1 MQKLSGQLSG
11 LNNWSLRA
19 KVNLTVGLIFL
30 FVITLVTT
38 YTVIRENDR
47 LLELAEQQTKDLTT
61 LYFDSLNTMMLTG
74 TMDQRD
80 ILRKKM
86 LARPEVIDAR
96 VIRGEPVKQQFGP
109 GHADEIA
116 LDDMDREALSGNEI
130 SLSETR
136 NGQRVWTVLTPFMA
150 TENTRGVNC
159 LQCHNV
165 PSGSINGAIRVSY
178 SLAHVDKTVRRE
190 LWLSIGVNLA
200 FFSFGLILV
209 NLFLRTWIINPLSR
223 LINIVKLR
231 SAGNIN
237 ARVDVTTH
245 DEIGNLSEAFNE
257 MADNVNVATEREH
270 NAKEELNEKVNKLQQ
285 AINKVSEGDYDV
297 DVGITGEDAIGN
309 LASNLQ
315 IMITYI
321 KNSTDEKHKAVDTL
335 RKQVDTILASVTK
348 AANGDLTS
356 EIEYF
361 DKDEIGQLAKGVQDM
376 TMNLNLLV
384 SQVQRS
390 GIQVA
395 SSATEI
401 AATAK
406 QQEVTVAEQAATTN
420 QISTTAT
427 QISATSKELENTMEE
442 VANIAEGTA
451 TYAASGQEGLR
462 RMENTMSQVV
472 DASGTIASKLEVL
485 NEKASNINTVV
496 TTINKVADQTNLLSL
511 NAAIEAEK
519 AGEYGF
525 GFAVVAKEIRR
536 LADQTAV
543 ATLDIEQMVKEMQS
557 AVSAGVM
564 SMEKFSEQVKH
575 SVDDVI
581 KVSSELGQIIDQVQT
596 LTPRFESVHQSMHFQ
611 TQGAQQINHAM
622 MQLSESA
629 QQTVE
634 SLRQSNSA
642 IEKLNEAASNLQHG
656 VTKFKV
662 TKDDL

>member
-1 MQKLSGQLSG
+1 MTSLTQQLFQ
-11 LNNWSLRA
+11 LNNWTIRA
-19 KVNLTVGLIFL
+19 KVNLTVGMIFL
-30 FVITLVTT
+30 IVITLVTT

-47 LLELAEQQTKDLTT
+47 LLEIAEQQTKDLTT

-74 TMDQRD
+74 TMDQRA
-80 ILRKKM
+80 ILRKKI

-96 VIRGEPVKQQFGP
+96 VLRGEPVKQQFGP
-109 GHADEIA
+109 GLATEVPLDE
-116 LDDMDREALSGNEI
+116 MDRAALEGREI
-130 SLSETR
+130 SIIEKR
-136 NGQRVWTVLTPFMA
+136 NGQRVWTAITPFFA

-178 SLAHVDKTVRRE
+178 SLGDVDDTVERE
-190 LWLSIGVNLA
+190 MWLSIGVNMA
-200 FFSFGLILV
+200 FFTLGLVLV
-209 NLFLRTWIINPLSR
+209 NLLMRTWIITPLSR
-223 LINIVKLR
+223 LMTVVSKRAAGDINIR
-231 SAGNIN
+231 AQIS
-237 ARVDVTTH
+237 TH
-245 DEIGNLSEAFNE
+245 DEIGDLAEAFNK
-257 MADNVNVATEREH
+257 MADNVNAVTEREH
-270 NAKEELNEKVNKLQQ
+270 NAAEDLRTKVNMLLEV
-285 AINKVSEGDYDV
+285 INKVSEGEYDV
-297 DVGITGEDAIGN
+297 EVGFSGQDAIGD
-309 LASNLQ
+309 LATSLQ
-315 IMITYI
+315 LMITYI
-321 KNSTDEKHKAVDTL
+321 KNSIEEKHEAVDKL
-335 RKQVDTILASVTK
+335 KKKVDIMLESVTK
-348 AANGDLTS
+348 AANGDLTGDIQYLG
-356 EIEYF
+356 E
-361 DKDEIGQLAKGVQDM
+361 DAIGQLAKGVQEM
-376 TMNLNLLV
+376 MQSLNVLV
-384 SQVQRS
+384 SQVQKS

-406 QQEVTVAEQAATTN
+406 QQEVTVAEQAATTS

-427 QISATSKELENTMEE
+427 EISATSKELENTMEE
-442 VANIAEGTA
+442 VANVAEGTA
-451 TYAASGQEGLR
+451 AYALSGQEGLR

-472 DASGTIASKLEVL
+472 EASSSIASKLEIL

-525 GFAVVAKEIRR
+525 GFSVVAKEIRR

-564 SMEKFSEQVKH
+564 SMEKFSEQVKR

-581 KVSSELGQIIDQVQT
+581 KVSSELAQIIEQVQT

-622 MQLSESA
+622 MQLNESA
-629 QQTVE
+629 QQTVD

-642 IEKLNEAASNLQHG
+642 IEKLNDAASSLQHG

-662 TKDDL
+662 TREDS